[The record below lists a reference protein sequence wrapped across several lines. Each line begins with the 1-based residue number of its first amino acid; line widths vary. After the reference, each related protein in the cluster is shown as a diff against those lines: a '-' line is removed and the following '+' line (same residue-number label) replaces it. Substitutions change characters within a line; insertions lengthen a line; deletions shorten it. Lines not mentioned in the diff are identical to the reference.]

1 MHLRLA
7 HKLILFA
14 LATAVFE
21 GVLIGYFLYAASE
34 KAITGDVL
42 RVNQF
47 KAQEV
52 AEAVQDALRHTAT
65 HLRNFVRVMAYAAE
79 PDLLAEGRATFNE
92 VEALARLELVA
103 ADGTPAL
110 AVAREGGTVAL
121 DLAGGAQAV
130 HTLLDRAEL
139 AGQSVSFRRG
149 PTGTPDRIV
158 VALALQRDG
167 KQVALCRAHLDVARM
182 TADLYTLVEPA
193 GKTVRV
199 VDAQGEVVFAPPL
212 RPQDLAAGAAGA
224 AGAKATADLAFVQE
238 MLRWKGKR
246 PPARPSYTDAHGRPV
261 AAAWCPVRDVPGL
274 AWYALVEQPAH
285 EAYRELEQLR
295 ARLLLYGG
303 LGVFVTILVGML
315 IVRRVTRP
323 LEELSASARR
333 IGQGDL
339 HAEVQA
345 YARDEI
351 GQLADT
357 LREMRDRLAATYDDL
372 ERRVEDRTSE
382 LRATTDFLNSVLDS
396 STEYAIIATDMT
408 WRILTFN
415 EGARRVFGY
424 EPAEI
429 VGQPLERLVPP
440 EAVEQVLGA
449 ERERTLRAY
458 GRHEGEGVLCRKSGQ
473 RFPARTVV
481 TVRTDRAGEPIGY
494 TVIGRDVTQ
503 QKALEDRLR
512 DYMGSLEQRVGEKTA
527 ELVRLNEQLV
537 RANRLKSQFLATMS
551 HELRTPLNAIIG
563 FAEAIRDGIPG
574 PPTAEQRE
582 FAEDIDQA
590 GHELLNMINKILD
603 LARFEAGAM
612 ELNLQ
617 PCDLAVEVDD
627 VVRVIRG
634 LARRKRVEVRADVT
648 PRPLFLTADAIKL
661 KQILYNLLSNAVK
674 FSDDGGRVEV
684 QARLLPE
691 TVVIRVADGGVGIA
705 PEDQATIFEE
715 FRQVDSSLSRNHEG
729 SGLGLALTRRL
740 VELHGGEV
748 AVESELGKGTVF
760 TVTLLRDMVGEP
772 QA

>member
-1 MHLRLA
+1 MHLRLSY
-7 HKLILFA
+7 KLILFA

-34 KAITGDVL
+34 KAITDDVL

-52 AEAVQDALRHTAT
+52 AEAAQDALRHTAT
-65 HLRNFVRVMAYAAE
+65 HLRNLVRVMAYAGEA
-79 PDLLAEGRATFNE
+79 DLLAEGRAAFDE

-103 ADGTPAL
+103 ADGTLAL

-121 DLAGGAQAV
+121 DLAGGAPAV
-130 HTLLDRAEL
+130 HTLLAGAEL

-149 PTGTPDRIV
+149 SAGTPGRIV
-158 VALALQRDG
+158 VALPLQRDG

-193 GKTVRV
+193 GKTVRI
-199 VDAQGEVVFAPPL
+199 VDAQGEAVFAPPL
-212 RPQDLAAGAAGA
+212 RPQDLAAGSAGA
-224 AGAKATADLAFVQE
+224 TPTADLAFVRE

-246 PPARPSYTDAHGRPV
+246 PPARPSYPDARGRPV
-261 AAAWCPVRDVPGL
+261 VVAWAPIDVPGVE
-274 AWYALVEQPAH
+274 WYALVEQSAR
-285 EAYRELEQLR
+285 EAYGELKQLR

-303 LGVFVTILVGML
+303 LGVFVTMLVGML

-372 ERRVEDRTSE
+372 ERRVDDRTSE

-429 VGQPLERLVPP
+429 VGQPLDRLVPP

-473 RFPARTVV
+473 RFPTRTVV
-481 TVRTDRAGEPIGY
+481 TVRTNRAGEPIGY

-512 DYMGSLEQRVGEKTA
+512 DYMGSLEQRVGQKTA

-582 FAEDIDQA
+582 FAQDIDQA
-590 GHELLNMINKILD
+590 GHELLSMINKILD

-612 ELNLQ
+612 ELSLQ

-627 VVRVIRG
+627 VLRVVRG
-634 LARRKRVEVRADVT
+634 LAQHKHLELRTDVV
-648 PRPLFLTADAIKL
+648 PRPLFLTADPIKL

-674 FSDDGGRVEV
+674 FSNDGGRVEV

-691 TVVIRVADGGVGIA
+691 TVVIRVADHGIGIA
-705 PEDQATIFEE
+705 PEDQTMLFEE
-715 FRQVDSSLSRNHEG
+715 FHQVDSSLARNHEG
-729 SGLGLALTRRL
+729 SGLGLALTKRL

-760 TVTLLRDMVGEP
+760 TVTLLRDMVGET
-772 QA
+772 